1 MKSSNNNLFLLLALI
16 VGLGLIQTDPVTA
29 QTFTNLHSFT
39 AFDGAYPE
47 AGLILSGTTL
57 YGTTYSGGGSS
68 GDGTVFKINANGTG
82 FKNLHGFTANSD
94 GANSEAGLI
103 LSGTTLYGTARNGGS
118 SGNGTVFAV
127 NTDGSGFTNL
137 HSFSALFNSTNGDG
151 AHPYAGLALSGN
163 TLYGTAYNGGSSA
176 RGVVFAINTDGTG
189 FTNLHS
195 LISGDGD
202 NPAAGLILSSNTLYG
217 TAVGGGGA
225 GNGTVF
231 SVKTDGTSFTKL
243 HSFTV
248 LSGPLSTNTD
258 GSAPL
263 GGLVLLSNKLYGT
276 ASGGGG
282 STYGTVFS
290 VNTDG
295 TGFTNLHWFTNGGDG
310 GDPEAGLISS
320 GSVLYGTT
328 YGGGSFGNGTVFAV
342 NTNGTGFTTL
352 HSFDY
357 SSEGGYPL
365 AGLILSGNALY
376 GTAQGGTSGV
386 GIVFSLSLP
395 PPPLTI
401 VLSGVRVVLSWPTN
415 TPTPPAGF
423 TLQSTTNL
431 VSPSVWSIVSPGPVI
446 VNGQNAVTNLIS
458 GAQQFYRLSQ

>member
-1 MKSSNNNLFLLLALI
+1 
-16 VGLGLIQTDPVTA
+16 
-29 QTFTNLHSFT
+29 
-39 AFDGAYPE
+39 
-47 AGLILSGTTL
+47 
-57 YGTTYSGGGSS
+57 
-68 GDGTVFKINANGTG
+68 
-82 FKNLHGFTANSD
+82 
-94 GANSEAGLI
+94 
-103 LSGTTLYGTARNGGS
+103 
-118 SGNGTVFAV
+118 
-127 NTDGSGFTNL
+127 
-137 HSFSALFNSTNGDG
+137 
-151 AHPYAGLALSGN
+151 
-163 TLYGTAYNGGSSA
+163 
-176 RGVVFAINTDGTG
+176 
-189 FTNLHS
+189 
-195 LISGDGD
+195 
-202 NPAAGLILSSNTLYG
+202 
-217 TAVGGGGA
+217 
-225 GNGTVF
+225 
-231 SVKTDGTSFTKL
+231 
-243 HSFTV
+243 
-248 LSGPLSTNTD
+248 
-258 GSAPL
+258 
-263 GGLVLLSNKLYGT
+263 LSNKLYGT

-431 VSPSVWSIVSPGPVI
+431 VSPAAWSTVSPGPAI